1 MTTVEESMVL
11 ASKNFLV
18 RRGYELISNES
29 AFDIVAYD
37 TRHDC
42 LCFINVFRTD
52 EGFHQEAIISREQF
66 EAGLFE
72 FIANNP
78 DEMERLG
85 SDCQLRYDEIEVRL
99 VNATRAIIRHHIA
112 AFDKED

>member
-1 MTTVEESMVL
+1 MTTVKESLVL

-18 RRGYELISNES
+18 RKEYELISNES
-29 AFDIVAYD
+29 SFDIVAYD
-37 TRHDC
+37 TERGC
-42 LCFINVFRTD
+42 LCFINVFTAD

-66 EAGLFE
+66 EAGLLE

-85 SDCQLRYDEIEVRL
+85 SDCQLRYDEIEVLL
-99 VNATRAIIRHHIA
+99 VNATRAILGHHIA